1 VDETDRLMARIRER
15 DVAAFDA
22 IYDDYNRLVH
32 GIALQMLEDAMAAED
47 VTQTVFLKIW
57 DTPESFVRGN
67 FGAWISRVT
76 RNRALDV
83 LRSRA
88 TRAEREIPADV
99 PLDDVL
105 EDTVFARL
113 DGEQVRAALSALPVE
128 QRSAIELGFF
138 GGITHEE
145 IARRTGAPLG
155 TIKTRIRIGLRKLR
169 AMLAPSVQ
177 S

>member
-1 VDETDRLMARIRER
+1 M
-15 DVAAFDA
+15 
-22 IYDDYNRLVH
+22 
-32 GIALQMLEDAMAAED
+32 
-47 VTQTVFLKIW
+47 
-57 DTPESFVRGN
+57 
-67 FGAWISRVT
+67 
-76 RNRALDV
+76 